1 MRNAVGRLYAL
12 QPQLA
17 GPVAADGGRPAEDL
31 LAEIPKANWQ
41 EVTGEFF
48 LTRV

>member
-1 MRNAVGRLYAL
+1 MREAVGRLYAR

-17 GPVAADGGRPAEDL
+17 GAVAADGGLPTEDP
-31 LAEIPKANWQ
+31 LASLPDVNWR

-48 LTRV
+48 LTA